1 MLADIK
7 RECNQISFRFFLVD
21 QPEAIAIVLFPP
33 AASSSAGIAQLGES
47 SAVGRQPGPGK
58 GACHKGREGDSPKS
72 PRISGPWWKRKDQF
86 PRIKTSEEGT
96 RSRRPQNVAHT
107 WRVDRVQPQPLSKV
121 GTKCYFGQIFWA
133 GLWIWFLQRKFCLKL
148 YTKKARPPQ
157 SNAEKPPLCKGR
169 KGVIYP

>member
-1 MLADIK
+1 MWYHFAFYL
-7 RECNQISFRFFLVD
+7 D
-21 QPEAIAIVLFPP
+21 QPEAFAIVLFPP

-58 GACHKGREGDSPKS
+58 GACHTGREGDSPKS

-121 GTKCYFGQIFWA
+121 GTKCYFGQLFWA
-133 GLWIWFLQRKFCLKL
+133 GLWNLVFAEEVLFEIIHKKRQGHLNQMLKSLPLQR
-148 YTKKARPPQ
+148 T
-157 SNAEKPPLCKGR
+157 
-169 KGVIYP
+169 

>member
-1 MLADIK
+1 MQSNI
-7 RECNQISFRFFLVD
+7 ISLSIWISLRHLRWFCS
-21 QPEAIAIVLFPP
+21 PP

-58 GACHKGREGDSPKS
+58 GACHTGREGTHQSPLES
-72 PRISGPWWKRKDQF
+72 QVRWKRKDQF
-86 PRIKTSEEGT
+86 PRTKTSEEGT

-133 GLWIWFLQRKFCLKL
+133 GLWIRFLQRKFCLKL
-148 YTKKARPPQ
+148 HSKKEARSPS
-157 SNAEKPPLCKGR
+157 SNSEKLPFAKDVKG
-169 KGVIYP
+169 

>member
-1 MLADIK
+1 MWYHFAFYL
-7 RECNQISFRFFLVD
+7 D
-21 QPEAIAIVLFPP
+21 QPEAFAIVLFPP

-58 GACHKGREGDSPKS
+58 GACHTGREGDSPKS

-121 GTKCYFGQIFWA
+121 GKNVILAKSFGQACEFGFCRGSFVWNYTQKRQ
-133 GLWIWFLQRKFCLKL
+133 GHLNQMLKSLPLQR
-148 YTKKARPPQ
+148 T
-157 SNAEKPPLCKGR
+157 
-169 KGVIYP
+169 